1 MRGSAHPAHSCRPA
15 PRRIQYRAG
24 TSFLLS
30 AARHGGALICHRAR
44 QKPGPSRPDLRVT
57 PSSREQTG
65 VLNIPAYRFG
75 GALLLCLGGNASD
88 VWETM
93 ELFMLEMQG
102 NIQIQ
107 K

>member
-1 MRGSAHPAHSCRPA
+1 
-15 PRRIQYRAG
+15 
-24 TSFLLS
+24 
-30 AARHGGALICHRAR
+30 
-44 QKPGPSRPDLRVT
+44 VT